1 MAAPPL
7 NREVYK
13 TCKNNGTKADIHNGT
28 NADIHNGT
36 KANIH
41 AKTSEKRTFILTGVA
56 VGVGGGGAEN
66 STGTPDA
73 CPRLC
78 MITIISAI
86 CFCAPSNAAFCA
98 SSCAVSAAVCSWLCL
113 FVSCSSAYNISL
125 QYISNL
131 LVILVC
137 KNEHT
142 ISITWSASTCCSAGV
157 GRGRMAW
164 LELVLRARIAS
175 RFRTVEESMAPSAI
189 HSRPCFLPPPSL
201 MIASA
206 SMGSVRT
213 L

>member
-1 MAAPPL
+1 M
-7 NREVYK
+7 EVYK
-13 TCKNNGTKADIHNGT
+13 TCKNNDTKADIHNGT

-78 MITIISAI
+78 MIAIISAI
-86 CFCAPSNAAFCA
+86 CFCDLSNAAFCA
-98 SSCAVSAAVCSWLCL
+98 SSCAVSAVVCSWLCL

-131 LVILVC
+131 LLILVC
-137 KNEHT
+137 KYEHT
-142 ISITWSASTCCSAGV
+142 MSKRSITWSASTYYSVGE
-157 GRGRMAW
+157 GRGCMAW

-175 RFRTVEESMAPSAI
+175 RFQTVEGSMAPSAI